1 MAAVVRTPSEN
12 AVDNI
17 KQWMRAKGIG
27 QQELADRLTRIDS
40 SPDDPENKTVWHR
53 RTVDRLLKGQRRID
67 LNEVYSIALA
77 LDVTVGMILF
87 PDAPEGASSG
97 VFLIGGMP
105 PVGNWE
111 MTAMLAKPA
120 EVVSQPSVGIGGWDT
135 DEPLTWVRK
144 PSATDH
150 ALQVLKSA
158 YEAAHPGIDM
168 SDASGGDVL
177 RWAEEQG
184 AEVDP

>member
-1 MAAVVRTPSEN
+1 MN

-17 KQWMRAKGIG
+17 ERWMRAKGIG
-27 QQELADRLTRIDS
+27 QQELADRLTRFDS
-40 SPDDPENKTVWHR
+40 SPEDDSESESVWHR
-53 RTVDRLLKGQRRID
+53 RTVNRLLNGQRRID
-67 LNEVYSIALA
+67 LDEVYSIALA

-87 PDAPEGASSG
+87 PDAPEDSNSG
-97 VFLIGGMP
+97 VFRIGGMP

-120 EVVSQPSVGIGGWDT
+120 EVVSQPSIGIGGWDT

-144 PSATDH
+144 PSATDQ

-158 YEAAHPGIDM
+158 YEAAHPGIDI
-168 SDASGGDVL
+168 SEAPAGDVL
-177 RWAEEQG
+177 KWAEEQG